1 MNAPKT
7 ETLRMRDDLESEQ
20 DLEALVL
27 RAKGGDRR
35 AFEKIV
41 QALRPRIARRVRL
54 KLGCKLRQQVDAEEV
69 VQDTFVEVFRLLPA
83 FSWTRN
89 GSLVRWIEAIAE
101 HQVQRAVRGQKRR
114 CREVAMP
121 RSSQLDLQS
130 IGGMR
135 PFVAQ
140 GTSPSEV
147 VVHNEAIDRVHR
159 ALGQMKTDRRNVVLL
174 SHGCGL
180 KTKEVAARLGRSPQ
194 AVAVLLFR
202 AVRELRHILKC

>member
-27 RAKGGDRR
+27 RAKSGDRR
-35 AFEKIV
+35 AFENIV

-54 KLGCKLRQQVDAEEV
+54 KLGCKLRQQVDAEDV
-69 VQDTFVEVFRLLPA
+69 VQDTFVEAFRLLPA

-89 GSLVRWIEAIAE
+89 GCLVRWIEAIAE

-114 CREVAMP
+114 CREVSMP
-121 RSSQLDLQS
+121 RSSQLALRS
-130 IGGMR
+130 LGGMR

-140 GTSPSEV
+140 GTSPSGV
-147 VVHNEAIDRVHR
+147 VVRNEALDRVR
-159 ALGQMKTDRRNVVLL
+159 SALGRLNPDRRNVVVLA
-174 SHGCGL
+174 HVCGL

>member
-159 ALGQMKTDRRNVVLL
+159 ALGRMKTDRRNVVLL
-174 SHGCGL
+174 AHGSDL

-202 AVRELRHILKC
+202 AVRQLRHMLKC

>member
-1 MNAPKT
+1 MSKFVS
-7 ETLRMRDDLESEQ
+7 L
-20 DLEALVL
+20 
-27 RAKGGDRR
+27 
-35 AFEKIV
+35 IV
-41 QALRPRIARRVRL
+41 DPAILARARRSEPKALEILYKTFGAPVLTLAIRIL
-54 KLGCKLRQQVDAEEV
+54 QRRDLADEV
-69 VQDTFVEVFRLLPA
+69 LQDTFVEVFRLLPA

-130 IGGMR
+130 IGGMG
-135 PFVAQ
+135 PFVAH
-140 GTSPSEV
+140 GTSPSKV

>member
-7 ETLRMRDDLESEQ
+7 ETLRASDDLESEQ
-20 DLEALVL
+20 DLEDLVL

-41 QALRPRIARRVRL
+41 RALRPRIAQRVRL
-54 KLGCKLRQQVDAEEV
+54 RLGCKVRQHVDSEDV
-69 VQDTFVEVFRLLPA
+69 MQNTFVEAFKLLPA

-89 GSLVRWIEAIAE
+89 GCLVRWIEAIAE
-101 HQVQRAVRGQKRR
+101 HQVQRAVRRQKRR
-114 CREVAMP
+114 SREVAMP

-130 IGGMR
+130 IGGMG
-135 PFVAQ
+135 PFVAH
-140 GTSPSEV
+140 GTSPSKV
-147 VVHNEAIDRVHR
+147 VVHNEALDRIHC
-159 ALGQMKTDRRNVVLL
+159 ALGRMKTDRRNVVLL
-174 SHGCGL
+174 AHGCDL

-202 AVRELRHILKC
+202 AVRQLRHMLKC

>member
-41 QALRPRIARRVRL
+41 RALRPRIAQRVRL
-54 KLGCKLRQQVDAEEV
+54 RLGHKLRQHVDSEDV
-69 VQDTFVEVFRLLPA
+69 VQNTFVEAFKLLPA

-89 GSLVRWIEAIAE
+89 GCLVRWIEAIAE

-114 CREVAMP
+114 CREVSMP
-121 RSSQLDLQS
+121 RSSQLALRS
-130 IGGMR
+130 VGGMR